1 MGRMHTFEVA
11 LDAFILS
18 ICTAFLAAVICV
30 TWLIAIRQTNRASVA
45 RQSRP
50 AGAGQMPLSMHETDA
65 NGVCDGTTK
74 SYVISP
80 SIRSSAPAR
89 MLRSDA
95 VDAAKKSFARPPP
108 SECWPQ
114 KPLLLVPEDYAKCTV
129 SGEARFNS
137 EEPFEFETPLFSGVC
152 LCRFRDLEPPADARR
167 AECGERLKAYFHKRK
182 RTFQVV
188 IQGQFK
194 REVRVDAVITGHEF
208 FAPLV
213 NIPGSLI
220 LKPILRA
227 FRAMSRTIDV
237 RIFGPRPCVY
247 ASLGGTAQAISVDA
261 KGAEPDI
268 TSVEGIVENCSRL
281 GGVFA
286 KSRGVSVK
294 KRKKMLSNVKIAR
307 NFSFNTGDVYTFDCF
322 QHVFVPHS
330 YRLNL
335 GFRSV
340 ELARHLNH
348 QPAQIMAK
356 TLCDE
361 YVYCFSLWHEKLL
374 ESTTTA

>member
-1 MGRMHTFEVA
+1 MGRMHTFEVTV
-11 LDAFILS
+11 DAFTLT
-18 ICTAFLAAVICV
+18 ICTVFFAAVICV
-30 TWLIAIRQTNRASVA
+30 TWLIAIRQTKRASVA
-45 RQSRP
+45 LQSRP
-50 AGAGQMPLSMHETDA
+50 AGRTVA

-74 SYVISP
+74 SFDISP
-80 SIRSSAPAR
+80 SVRASAPAR

-108 SECWPQ
+108 AECWPQ
-114 KPLLLVPEDYAKCTV
+114 KPLLLVPETSYAKCTV
-129 SGEARFNS
+129 RGEARFNS
-137 EEPFEFETPLFSGVC
+137 EEPFEFETPLFSGLC
-152 LCRFRDLEPPADARR
+152 LCRFRDLEPPADAQR

-194 REVRVDAVITGHEF
+194 REVRMDAVITGHEF

-261 KGAEPDI
+261 KGLEPDI
-268 TSVEGIVENCSRL
+268 TSIEGIVENCSRL
-281 GGVFA
+281 GGAFA

-294 KRKKMLSNVKIAR
+294 KRKTMLSNVKIAR

-356 TLCDE
+356 TLTDE

-374 ESTTTA
+374 DATTTA